1 MHLHAMGTVEEIDWL
16 LKDVKRSALN
26 LLIHKICKFKT
37 FEFLL
42 RCWIWS
48 SDTKIVLSFFSTGC
62 VWLTHPSSQRVIA
75 LVDIFFITDMSV
87 FFRLHRIC
95 RNHNH
100 KNQFFV
106 YYCHIFEVFNSDFHK
121 RAKVLPPTL

>member
-1 MHLHAMGTVEEIDWL
+1 MGTVEEIDWL

-26 LLIHKICKFKT
+26 LLIHEICKFKT

-62 VWLTHPSSQRVIA
+62 V
-75 LVDIFFITDMSV
+75 
-87 FFRLHRIC
+87 
-95 RNHNH
+95 
-100 KNQFFV
+100 
-106 YYCHIFEVFNSDFHK
+106 
-121 RAKVLPPTL
+121 

>member
-1 MHLHAMGTVEEIDWL
+1 MGTVEEIDWL

-42 RCWIWS
+42 RYWIWS

-62 VWLTHPSSQRVIA
+62 V
-75 LVDIFFITDMSV
+75 
-87 FFRLHRIC
+87 
-95 RNHNH
+95 
-100 KNQFFV
+100 
-106 YYCHIFEVFNSDFHK
+106 
-121 RAKVLPPTL
+121 